1 MSKLW
6 VFGDSFTAGNGCLH
20 NEEYTKYKE
29 SDNDLVWPEIVANK
43 LNLEL
48 INRGMGAFSND
59 KIIDTI
65 IEDYNLINKNSLV
78 IIGSTFYN
86 RFDIPYENKLLTLSP
101 TNLPNSNEELL
112 LHFISIMD
120 SDLLKKRHKTR
131 INFLQQQI
139 KLKGTKCLVWEV
151 EAEWKKHEKIKEV
164 TNNEIDDSHWSYK
177 GHKDFANYI
186 IELINKPEPPK
197 KLI

>member
-20 NEEYTKYKE
+20 NEAYTKYKE
-29 SDNDLVWPEIVANK
+29 SDDDLVWPEITANT

-48 INRGMGAFSND
+48 INRGVGAYSND

-65 IEDYNLINKNSLV
+65 IEDYNLINKNDLI

-86 RFDIPYENKLLTLSP
+86 RFDIPNNNTLLTLSP
-101 TNLPNSNEELL
+101 TNLPDSNQELL

-120 SDLLKKRHKTR
+120 NDLLKKRHKLR
-131 INFLQQQI
+131 INFLKQQFI
-139 KLKGTKCLVWEV
+139 KKEAKCLIWEV
-151 EAEWKKHEKIKEV
+151 ETHWNLYENIKIATEDKIK
-164 TNNEIDDSHWSYK
+164 DYHWSYK
-177 GHKDFANYI
+177 GHKDFANYLLNI
-186 IELINKPEPPK
+186 INNG
-197 KLI
+197 

>member
-20 NEEYTKYKE
+20 NEAYTKYKE
-29 SDNDLVWPEIVANK
+29 SDNDLVWPEIMANT

-48 INRGMGAFSND
+48 INRGVGAYSND

-65 IEDYNLINKNSLV
+65 IEDYNLINKNDLV
-78 IIGSTFYN
+78 IIGTTFYN
-86 RFDIPYENKLLTLSP
+86 RFDIPNNNTLLTLSP
-101 TNLPNSNEELL
+101 TNLPDSNQELL

-120 SDLLKKRHKTR
+120 NDLLKKRHKLR
-131 INFLQQQI
+131 INFLKQQFI
-139 KLKGTKCLVWEV
+139 KKEAKCLIWEV
-151 EAEWKKHEKIKEV
+151 ETHWHLYENIKIATENKIK
-164 TNNEIDDSHWSYK
+164 DLHWSYK

-186 IELINKPEPPK
+186 LNIVNNE
-197 KLI
+197 

>member
-1 MSKLW
+1 MNQLLL
-6 VFGDSFTAGNGCLH
+6 FGDSFTAGNGCLP
-20 NEEYTKYKE
+20 NEKYAKYKTL
-29 SDNDLVWPEIVANK
+29 DKDVIWPEIVANK
-43 LNLEL
+43 LNLRL
-48 INRGMGAFSND
+48 VNKGMGAYSND
-59 KIIDTI
+59 KIIDSI
-65 IEDYNLINKNSLV
+65 IENYDLINKNSLV

-120 SDLLKKRHKTR
+120 SDLLKKRHKAR
-131 INFLQQQI
+131 INFLQQKI

-151 EAEWKKHEKIKEV
+151 EAEWKKYEKIKEV

-186 IELINKPEPPK
+186 IELIDKPEPPK

>member
-20 NEEYTKYKE
+20 NEAYTKYKE
-29 SDNDLVWPEIVANK
+29 SDDDLVWPEITANT

-48 INRGMGAFSND
+48 INRGVGAYSND

-65 IEDYNLINKNSLV
+65 IEDYNLINKNDLI

-86 RFDIPYENKLLTLSP
+86 RFDIPNNNTLLTLSP
-101 TNLPNSNEELL
+101 TNLPDSNQELL

-120 SDLLKKRHKTR
+120 SDLLKKRHKLR
-131 INFLQQQI
+131 IDFLKQQLI
-139 KLKGTKCLVWEV
+139 KEEAKCLIWEV
-151 EAEWKKHEKIKEV
+151 ETHWNLYENIKIATEDKIK
-164 TNNEIDDSHWSYK
+164 DYHWSYK

-186 IELINKPEPPK
+186 LNIVNNE
-197 KLI
+197 

>member
-29 SDNDLVWPEIVANK
+29 SDDDLLWPEIMANT

-48 INRGMGAFSND
+48 INRGMGAYSND

-65 IEDYNLINKNSLV
+65 IEDYNLINKNDLV
-78 IIGSTFYN
+78 IIGTTFYN
-86 RFDIPYENKLLTLSP
+86 RFDIPINNTLLTLSP
-101 TNLPNSNEELL
+101 TNLPDSNQELL

-120 SDLLKKRHKTR
+120 SDLLKKRHKLR
-131 INFLQQQI
+131 IDFLKQQLI
-139 KLKGTKCLVWEV
+139 KEEAKCLIWEV
-151 EAEWKKHEKIKEV
+151 ETHWNLYENIKIATEDKIK
-164 TNNEIDDSHWSYK
+164 DYHWSYK

-186 IELINKPEPPK
+186 LNIVNNE
-197 KLI
+197 

>member
-48 INRGMGAFSND
+48 INKGMGAFSND

-65 IEDYNLINKNSLV
+65 IENYNLINKNDLI
-78 IIGSTFYN
+78 IIGTTFYN
-86 RFDIPYENKLLTLSP
+86 RFDIPDNNTLLTLSP
-101 TNLPNSNEELL
+101 TNLPDSNQELL
-112 LHFISIMD
+112 LHFISMMD
-120 SDLLKKRHKTR
+120 SDLLKERYKLR
-131 INFLQQQI
+131 IDFLEQQI
-139 KLKGTKCLVWEV
+139 TKKEVKCLIWEV
-151 EAEWKKHEKIKEV
+151 ETHWNLYENIKIATESKV
-164 TNNEIDDSHWSYK
+164 KDLHWSYK

-186 IELINKPEPPK
+186 LNIINNG
-197 KLI
+197 

>member
-65 IEDYNLINKNSLV
+65 IEDYNLINKNDLV
-78 IIGSTFYN
+78 IIGTTFYN
-86 RFDIPYENKLLTLSP
+86 RFDIPDNNTLLTLSP
-101 TNLPNSNEELL
+101 TNLPDNNQELL

-120 SDLLKKRHKTR
+120 SNLLKERHKLR
-131 INFLQQQI
+131 IDFLRQQI
-139 KLKGTKCLVWEV
+139 MNKEAKCLVWEV
-151 EAEWKKHEKIKEV
+151 KTQWNVYENIKIATENKIK
-164 TNNEIDDSHWSYK
+164 DLHWSYK
-177 GHKDFANYI
+177 GHKDFANY
-186 IELINKPEPPK
+186 LLNMINNG
-197 KLI
+197 